1 MLSSEQN
8 KLFLDFI
15 ELADSMAGNI
25 FASGLFSSVCK
36 IVRDYTGVHRNCV
49 DLYTS
54 EQKKKV
60 AETIS
65 VANEILLQGCN
76 ENSIKKIIAS
86 LCIYD
91 YFNKSYMNEVSV
103 VISDE
108 LNNKFREHINSLK
121 FDINVQD
128 NASYNEKKSVE
139 KLYKAEQCADYK
151 EILKFFDQIR
161 IHGNTFFHTE
171 LSVVLLVRF
180 IWNVDKQI
188 VIEKLVASNPFE
200 IEFFLYS
207 LYGNI
212 LDIFSNLKLQE
223 NIYLELRIKMLIF
236 HQLDSKGKDETAIY
250 DLCRK
255 MSKTDIG
262 KLFDNFENELEYIP
276 AMRISHLIS
285 FNYLLG
291 TNISKYPDRLE
302 LYLNNADFGIRATKA
317 FSRGILD
324 TLKDKNIMIT
334 LIEKIEKYFFENEI
348 KSFDVVN
355 KYTGY
360 VDLFICEWC
369 IEVHSKEDYI
379 ERLQKIANC
388 IESQQE
394 SWNQDTVINF
404 WIALFYGI
412 LANKNLNYDYS
423 DSEIQQ
429 YLPVLYDK
437 RNELIHGESI
447 LSNMRNLLLNPKG
460 IKGIQMKV
468 DFEDKIMTFE

>member
-15 ELADSMAGNI
+15 ELANSMAGNI
-25 FASGLFSSVCK
+25 FTSGFFSSVCK
-36 IVRDYTGVHRNCV
+36 IVRDYTGVYRNCV

-65 VANEILLQGCN
+65 VANEIFMQGCN
-76 ENSIKKIIAS
+76 ENSIKKMTVS
-86 LCIYD
+86 LCIYE
-91 YFNKSYMNEVSV
+91 YFNKTYMNEESV

-108 LNNKFREHINSLK
+108 LKTKFRERINSIK
-121 FDINVQD
+121 IDINVQD
-128 NASYNEKKSVE
+128 DASYNEKKSVE

-161 IHGNTFFHTE
+161 MHGNTFLHTE
-171 LSVVLLVRF
+171 LSVILLVRF

-207 LYGNI
+207 LDGNI

-429 YLPVLYDK
+429 YLPVLHDK

-460 IKGIQMKV
+460 IKEIQMKV

>member
-1 MLSSEQN
+1 
-8 KLFLDFI
+8 
-15 ELADSMAGNI
+15 MAGNI

-86 LCIYD
+86 LCIYK

-103 VISDE
+103 SDE
-108 LNNKFREHINSLK
+108 LKKKFKEHINSLK
-121 FDINVQD
+121 IDINVQD

-212 LDIFSNLKLQE
+212 LDIFFNLKLQE

-429 YLPVLYDK
+429 YLPVLHDK

>member
-25 FASGLFSSVCK
+25 FTSGLFSSVCK
-36 IVRDYTGVHRNCV
+36 IVRDYTGVYRNCV

-76 ENSIKKIIAS
+76 ENSIKEISVS

-103 VISDE
+103 SDE
-108 LNNKFREHINSLK
+108 LKKKFKEHINSLK
-121 FDINVQD
+121 IDINVQD

-291 TNISKYPDRLE
+291 TYISKYPDRLE

-317 FSRGILD
+317 FSCGILD

-369 IEVHSKEDYI
+369 IEVHSKKDYI

>member
-15 ELADSMAGNI
+15 ELAASMAGNI

-86 LCIYD
+86 LCIYK

-103 VISDE
+103 SDE
-108 LNNKFREHINSLK
+108 LKKKFKEHINSLK
-121 FDINVQD
+121 IDINVQD

-188 VIEKLVASNPFE
+188 VIKRLIVSNPFE

-207 LYGNI
+207 LDGNI

-236 HQLDSKGKDETAIY
+236 HQLDSKGKNETAIY

-255 MSKTDIG
+255 MPKPDIG
-262 KLFDNFENELEYIP
+262 KLFDNFENELMYIS

-317 FSRGILD
+317 FSCGILD

>member
-25 FASGLFSSVCK
+25 FTSGLFSSVCK
-36 IVRDYTGVHRNCV
+36 IVRDYTGVYRNCV

-76 ENSIKKIIAS
+76 ENSIKEISVS

-103 VISDE
+103 SDE
-108 LNNKFREHINSLK
+108 LKKKFKEHINSLK
-121 FDINVQD
+121 IDINVQD

-291 TNISKYPDRLE
+291 TYISKYPDRLE

-317 FSRGILD
+317 FSCGILD

-369 IEVHSKEDYI
+369 IEVHSKKDYI

-394 SWNQDTVINF
+394 SWNQDTIINF

>member
-8 KLFLDFI
+8 KLFLDFV

-25 FASGLFSSVCK
+25 FTSGLFSSVCK
-36 IVRDYTGVHRNCV
+36 IVRDYTGVYRNCV

-76 ENSIKKIIAS
+76 ENSIKEISVS

-91 YFNKSYMNEVSV
+91 YFNKSYMNEEPVI
-103 VISDE
+103 ISDE
-108 LNNKFREHINSLK
+108 LKTKFREHINSLK
-121 FDINVQD
+121 IDINVQD
-128 NASYNEKKSVE
+128 DASYNEKKSVE

-161 IHGNTFFHTE
+161 MHGNTFFHTE

-180 IWNVDKQI
+180 VWNIDKQI

-207 LYGNI
+207 LDGNI

-236 HQLDSKGKDETAIY
+236 HQLDSKGKNETAIY

-276 AMRISHLIS
+276 AMRISHLVC

-291 TNISKYPDRLE
+291 IYISKHPDRLE
-302 LYLNNADFGIRATKA
+302 LHLNNADFGTRATKA
-317 FSRGILD
+317 FSCGILD
-324 TLKDKNIMIT
+324 AKEDENIIIS
-334 LIEKIEKYFFENEI
+334 LIEKIEKQFFDNEI

-360 VDLFICEWC
+360 VDLFICKWR
-369 IEVHSKEDYI
+369 IEVQSKENYI

-412 LANKNLNYDYS
+412 LANKSLNYDYS

-429 YLPVLYDK
+429 YLPILYDK
-437 RNELIHGESI
+437 RNEIIHGESI
-447 LSNMRNLLLNPKG
+447 LSDMRNLLLNPKG

>member
-86 LCIYD
+86 LCIYK

-103 VISDE
+103 SDE
-108 LNNKFREHINSLK
+108 LKKKFKEHINSLK
-121 FDINVQD
+121 IDINVQD

-151 EILKFFDQIR
+151 EILKFFDQIK

-429 YLPVLYDK
+429 YLPVLHDK

-460 IKGIQMKV
+460 IKEIQMKV

>member
-15 ELADSMAGNI
+15 ELANSMAGNI
-25 FASGLFSSVCK
+25 FTSGLFSSVCK
-36 IVRDYTGVHRNCV
+36 IVRDYTGVYRNCV

-76 ENSIKKIIAS
+76 ENSIKEISVS

-103 VISDE
+103 SDE
-108 LNNKFREHINSLK
+108 LKKKFKEYINSLK
-121 FDINVQD
+121 IDINVQD

-161 IHGNTFFHTE
+161 MHSNIFLHTE
-171 LSVVLLVRF
+171 PSDILLVRF

-207 LYGNI
+207 LDGNI

-236 HQLDSKGKDETAIY
+236 HQLDFKGKDETVIY

-255 MSKTDIG
+255 MPKPDIG
-262 KLFDNFENELEYIP
+262 KLFDNFEDELMYIS

>member
-36 IVRDYTGVHRNCV
+36 IVRDYTGVYRNCV

-76 ENSIKKIIAS
+76 ENSIKEISVS

-103 VISDE
+103 SDE
-108 LNNKFREHINSLK
+108 LKKKFKEHINSLK
-121 FDINVQD
+121 IYINVQD

-139 KLYKAEQCADYK
+139 KLYKAEQCSDHK
-151 EILKFFDQIR
+151 EILNFFDQIR

-180 IWNVDKQI
+180 IWSIDKQI
-188 VIEKLVASNPFE
+188 VIKRLIASNPFE

-207 LYGNI
+207 LDDNL
-212 LDIFSNLKLQE
+212 LDIFSELNMQE
-223 NIYLELRIKMLIF
+223 NTYLGLRIKMLIF
-236 HQLDSKGKDETAIY
+236 HQLDFKGKDENAIY

-255 MSKTDIG
+255 VPKPDIG
-262 KLFDNFENELEYIP
+262 KLFDNFENELMYIS

-369 IEVHSKEDYI
+369 IEVHSKKDYI

>member
-15 ELADSMAGNI
+15 ELAASMAGNI

-429 YLPVLYDK
+429 YLPVLHDK

-460 IKGIQMKV
+460 IKEIQMKV

>member
-15 ELADSMAGNI
+15 EFTESIAGNI
-25 FASGLFSSVCK
+25 FSAGLFSSVCK
-36 IVRDYTGVHRNCV
+36 IVHDYTGMHRNCA
-49 DLYTS
+49 DLCTS
-54 EQKKKV
+54 EQKKLI
-60 AETIS
+60 AEIIS
-65 VANEILLQGCN
+65 VANKIFMQGCN
-76 ENSIKKIIAS
+76 ENSIKKIIVS
-86 LCIYD
+86 LCIYE
-91 YFNKSYMNEVSV
+91 YFNKTYMNEEPVI
-103 VISDE
+103 ISDE
-108 LNNKFREHINSLK
+108 LKTKFREHINSLK
-121 FDINVQD
+121 IDINVQD
-128 NASYNEKKSVE
+128 DASYNEKKSVE

-161 IHGNTFFHTE
+161 MHGNTFFHTE

-180 IWNVDKQI
+180 VWNIDKQI

-207 LYGNI
+207 LDGNI

-236 HQLDSKGKDETAIY
+236 HQLDSKGKNETAIY

-276 AMRISHLIS
+276 AMRISHLVC

-291 TNISKYPDRLE
+291 IYISKHPDRLE
-302 LYLNNADFGIRATKA
+302 LHLNNADFGTRATKA
-317 FSRGILD
+317 FSCGILD
-324 TLKDKNIMIT
+324 AKEDENIIIS
-334 LIEKIEKYFFENEI
+334 LIEKIEKQFFDNEI

-360 VDLFICEWC
+360 VDLFICKWR
-369 IEVHSKEDYI
+369 IEVQSKENYI

-388 IESQQE
+388 IESQQK

-412 LANKNLNYDYS
+412 LANKSLNYDYS

-429 YLPVLYDK
+429 YLPILYDK
-437 RNELIHGESI
+437 RNEIIHGESI
-447 LSNMRNLLLNPKG
+447 LSDMRNLLLNPKEVTKVL
-460 IKGIQMKV
+460 IKI
-468 DFEDKIMTFE
+468 DSEDQIMIFK

>member
-76 ENSIKKIIAS
+76 ENSIKEISVS

-103 VISDE
+103 SDE
-108 LNNKFREHINSLK
+108 LKKKFKEHINSLK
-121 FDINVQD
+121 IDINVQD

-151 EILKFFDQIR
+151 EVLKFFDQIR

-171 LSVVLLVRF
+171 LSVFLLVRF

-291 TNISKYPDRLE
+291 TYISKYPDRLE

-317 FSRGILD
+317 FSCGILD

-369 IEVHSKEDYI
+369 IEVHSKKDYI

>member
-25 FASGLFSSVCK
+25 FTSGLFSSVCK
-36 IVRDYTGVHRNCV
+36 IVRDYTGVYRNCV

-76 ENSIKKIIAS
+76 ENSIKEISVS

-103 VISDE
+103 SDE
-108 LNNKFREHINSLK
+108 LKKKFKEHINSLK
-121 FDINVQD
+121 IDINVQD

-151 EILKFFDQIR
+151 EVLKFFDQIR
-161 IHGNTFFHTE
+161 MHGNTFFHTE

-207 LYGNI
+207 LDDNL
-212 LDIFSNLKLQE
+212 LDIFSELNLQE

-291 TNISKYPDRLE
+291 TYISKYPDRLE

-317 FSRGILD
+317 FSCGILD

-369 IEVHSKEDYI
+369 IEVHSKKDYI

>member
-36 IVRDYTGVHRNCV
+36 IVRDYTGVYRNCV

-76 ENSIKKIIAS
+76 ENSIKEISVS

-103 VISDE
+103 SDE
-108 LNNKFREHINSLK
+108 LKKKFKEYINSLK
-121 FDINVQD
+121 IDINVQD

-161 IHGNTFFHTE
+161 MHSNIFLHTE
-171 LSVVLLVRF
+171 PSDILLVRF

-207 LYGNI
+207 LDGNI

-236 HQLDSKGKDETAIY
+236 HQLDFKGKDETAIY

-255 MSKTDIG
+255 MPKPDIG
-262 KLFDNFENELEYIP
+262 KLFDNFENELMYIS

>member
-1 MLSSEQN
+1 M
-8 KLFLDFI
+8 
-15 ELADSMAGNI
+15 
-25 FASGLFSSVCK
+25 
-36 IVRDYTGVHRNCV
+36 YRNCV

-65 VANEILLQGCN
+65 VANEILLHGCN
-76 ENSIKKIIAS
+76 ENSIKEISVS

-103 VISDE
+103 SDE
-108 LNNKFREHINSLK
+108 LKKKFKEYINSLK
-121 FDINVQD
+121 IDINVQD

-161 IHGNTFFHTE
+161 MHSNIFLHTE
-171 LSVVLLVRF
+171 PSDILLVRF

-207 LYGNI
+207 LDGNI

-236 HQLDSKGKDETAIY
+236 HQLDFKGKDETAIY

-255 MSKTDIG
+255 MPKPDIG
-262 KLFDNFENELEYIP
+262 KLFDNFENELMYIS

>member
-76 ENSIKKIIAS
+76 ENSIKEISVS

-103 VISDE
+103 SDE
-108 LNNKFREHINSLK
+108 LKKKFKEHINSLK
-121 FDINVQD
+121 IDINVQD

-139 KLYKAEQCADYK
+139 NLYKAEQCADYK
-151 EILKFFDQIR
+151 EVLKFFDQIR

-171 LSVVLLVRF
+171 LSVVLLVKF
-180 IWNVDKQI
+180 IWSIDKQI
-188 VIEKLVASNPFE
+188 VIKRLIASNPFE

-207 LYGNI
+207 LDGNI

-236 HQLDSKGKDETAIY
+236 HQLDFKGKDETAIY
-250 DLCRK
+250 ELCRK
-255 MSKTDIG
+255 ISKPDIG
-262 KLFDNFENELEYIP
+262 KFFDNFENELMYIS

-429 YLPVLYDK
+429 YLPILYDK

-447 LSNMRNLLLNPKG
+447 LSNMRNLLLNQKEVT
-460 IKGIQMKV
+460 KVLMKV

>member
-139 KLYKAEQCADYK
+139 ELYKAEQCADYK

-429 YLPVLYDK
+429 YLPVLHDK

-460 IKGIQMKV
+460 IKEIQMKV

>member
-76 ENSIKKIIAS
+76 ENSIKEISVS

-103 VISDE
+103 SDE
-108 LNNKFREHINSLK
+108 LKKKFKEHINSLK
-121 FDINVQD
+121 IDINVQD

-139 KLYKAEQCADYK
+139 NLYKAEQCAYYK
-151 EILKFFDQIR
+151 EVLKFFDQIR
-161 IHGNTFFHTE
+161 MHGNTFFHTE

-188 VIEKLVASNPFE
+188 VIKRLIASNPFE

-236 HQLDSKGKDETAIY
+236 HQLDSKGKDEIAIY

-429 YLPVLYDK
+429 YLPVLHDK

-460 IKGIQMKV
+460 IKEIQMKV

>member
-25 FASGLFSSVCK
+25 FTSGLFSSVCK
-36 IVRDYTGVHRNCV
+36 IVRDYTGVYRNCV

-86 LCIYD
+86 LCIYK

-103 VISDE
+103 SDE
-108 LNNKFREHINSLK
+108 LKKKFKEHINSLK
-121 FDINVQD
+121 IDINVQD

-139 KLYKAEQCADYK
+139 KLYKAEQCVDYK

-429 YLPVLYDK
+429 YLPVLHDK

-460 IKGIQMKV
+460 IKEIQMKV

>member
-36 IVRDYTGVHRNCV
+36 IVHDYTGVHRNCV

-86 LCIYD
+86 LCIYK

-103 VISDE
+103 SDE
-108 LNNKFREHINSLK
+108 LKKKFKEHINSLK
-121 FDINVQD
+121 IDINVQD

-151 EILKFFDQIR
+151 EVLKFFDQIR

-180 IWNVDKQI
+180 IWSIDKQI
-188 VIEKLVASNPFE
+188 VIKRLIVSNPFE

-207 LYGNI
+207 LDDNI

-236 HQLDSKGKDETAIY
+236 HQLDFKGKDETAIY

-255 MSKTDIG
+255 MPKPDIG
-262 KLFDNFENELEYIP
+262 KLFDNFENELMYIS

>member
-25 FASGLFSSVCK
+25 FTSGLFSSVCK

-76 ENSIKKIIAS
+76 ENSIKEISVS

-103 VISDE
+103 SDE
-108 LNNKFREHINSLK
+108 LKKKFKEHINSLK
-121 FDINVQD
+121 IDINVQD

-171 LSVVLLVRF
+171 LSVFLLVRF

-291 TNISKYPDRLE
+291 TYISKYPDRLE

-317 FSRGILD
+317 FSCGILD

-355 KYTGY
+355 KYIGY
-360 VDLFICEWC
+360 VDLFICELC
-369 IEVHSKEDYI
+369 IEVHSKKDYI

>member
-15 ELADSMAGNI
+15 ELANSMAGNI
-25 FASGLFSSVCK
+25 FTSGLFSSVCK
-36 IVRDYTGVHRNCV
+36 IVRDYTGVYRNCV

-76 ENSIKKIIAS
+76 ENSIKEISVS

-103 VISDE
+103 SDE
-108 LNNKFREHINSLK
+108 LKKKFKEYINSLK
-121 FDINVQD
+121 IDINVQD

-139 KLYKAEQCADYK
+139 NLYKAEQCADYK

-161 IHGNTFFHTE
+161 MHSNIFLHTE
-171 LSVVLLVRF
+171 PSDILLVRF

-207 LYGNI
+207 LDGNI

-236 HQLDSKGKDETAIY
+236 HQLDFKGKDETAIY

-255 MSKTDIG
+255 MPKPDIG
-262 KLFDNFENELEYIP
+262 KLFDNFENELMYIS

-379 ERLQKIANC
+379 GRLQKIANC

>member
-8 KLFLDFI
+8 KLFLDFV

-25 FASGLFSSVCK
+25 FTSGLFSSVCK
-36 IVRDYTGVHRNCV
+36 IVRDYTGVYRNCV

-76 ENSIKKIIAS
+76 ENSIKEISVS

-91 YFNKSYMNEVSV
+91 YFNKSYMNEEPVI
-103 VISDE
+103 ISDE
-108 LNNKFREHINSLK
+108 LKTKFREHINSLK
-121 FDINVQD
+121 IDINVQD
-128 NASYNEKKSVE
+128 DASYNEKKSVE

-161 IHGNTFFHTE
+161 MHGNTFFHTE

-180 IWNVDKQI
+180 VWNIDKQI

-207 LYGNI
+207 LDGNI

-236 HQLDSKGKDETAIY
+236 HQLDSKGKNETAIY

-291 TNISKYPDRLE
+291 TYISKYPDRLE

-324 TLKDKNIMIT
+324 AKEDENIIIS
-334 LIEKIEKYFFENEI
+334 LIEKIEKQFFDNEI

-429 YLPVLYDK
+429 YLPVLHDK

>member
-15 ELADSMAGNI
+15 ELAASMAGNI

-86 LCIYD
+86 LCIYK

-103 VISDE
+103 SDE
-108 LNNKFREHINSLK
+108 LKKKFKEHINSLK
-121 FDINVQD
+121 IDINVQD

-188 VIEKLVASNPFE
+188 VIKRLIVSNPFE

-291 TNISKYPDRLE
+291 TYISKYPDRLE

>member
-25 FASGLFSSVCK
+25 FTSGLFSSVCK
-36 IVRDYTGVHRNCV
+36 IVRDYTGVYRNCV

-76 ENSIKKIIAS
+76 ENSIKEISVS

-103 VISDE
+103 SDE
-108 LNNKFREHINSLK
+108 LKKKFKEHINSLK
-121 FDINVQD
+121 IDINVQD

-139 KLYKAEQCADYK
+139 NLYKAEQCADYK
-151 EILKFFDQIR
+151 EVLKFFDQIR
-161 IHGNTFFHTE
+161 MHSNIFLHTE

-180 IWNVDKQI
+180 IWSIDKQI
-188 VIEKLVASNPFE
+188 VIKRLIASNPFE

-207 LYGNI
+207 LYDNI

-236 HQLDSKGKDETAIY
+236 HQLDFKGKDEAAIY
-250 DLCRK
+250 ELCRK
-255 MSKTDIG
+255 MPKPDIG
-262 KLFDNFENELEYIP
+262 KLFDNFENELMYIS

-302 LYLNNADFGIRATKA
+302 LYLNNADFGIRATKV

-460 IKGIQMKV
+460 IKVIQMKV

>member
-25 FASGLFSSVCK
+25 FTSGLFSSVCK
-36 IVRDYTGVHRNCV
+36 IVRDYTGVYRNCV

-76 ENSIKKIIAS
+76 ENSIKEISVS

-103 VISDE
+103 SDE
-108 LNNKFREHINSLK
+108 LKKKFKEHINSLK
-121 FDINVQD
+121 IDINVQD
-128 NASYNEKKSVE
+128 NASYNEKKLVE
-139 KLYKAEQCADYK
+139 NLYKAEQCSDHK
-151 EILKFFDQIR
+151 EILNFFDQIR
-161 IHGNTFFHTE
+161 MRGNTFFHTE

-180 IWNVDKQI
+180 IWSIDKQI
-188 VIEKLVASNPFE
+188 VIKRLIASNPFE

-207 LYGNI
+207 LDGNI

-236 HQLDSKGKDETAIY
+236 HQLDFKGKDETAIY

-255 MSKTDIG
+255 MPKPDIG
-262 KLFDNFENELEYIP
+262 KLFDNFENELMYIS

>member
-15 ELADSMAGNI
+15 ELAASMAGNI

-86 LCIYD
+86 LCIYK

-103 VISDE
+103 SDE
-108 LNNKFREHINSLK
+108 LKKKFKEHINSLK
-121 FDINVQD
+121 IDINVQD

-188 VIEKLVASNPFE
+188 VIKRLIVSNPFE

-291 TNISKYPDRLE
+291 TYISKYPDRLE

-348 KSFDVVN
+348 KSFDVV
-355 KYTGY
+355 K
-360 VDLFICEWC
+360 
-369 IEVHSKEDYI
+369 
-379 ERLQKIANC
+379 
-388 IESQQE
+388 
-394 SWNQDTVINF
+394 
-404 WIALFYGI
+404 
-412 LANKNLNYDYS
+412 
-423 DSEIQQ
+423 
-429 YLPVLYDK
+429 
-437 RNELIHGESI
+437 
-447 LSNMRNLLLNPKG
+447 
-460 IKGIQMKV
+460 
-468 DFEDKIMTFE
+468 

>member
-15 ELADSMAGNI
+15 ELANSMAGNI
-25 FASGLFSSVCK
+25 FTSGLFSSVCK
-36 IVRDYTGVHRNCV
+36 IVRDYTGVYRNCV

-76 ENSIKKIIAS
+76 ENSIKEISVS

-103 VISDE
+103 SDE
-108 LNNKFREHINSLK
+108 LKKKFKEYINSLK
-121 FDINVQD
+121 IDINVQD

-161 IHGNTFFHTE
+161 MHSNIFLHTE
-171 LSVVLLVRF
+171 PSDILLVRF

-207 LYGNI
+207 LDGNI

-223 NIYLELRIKMLIF
+223 NIYLELIIKMLIF
-236 HQLDSKGKDETAIY
+236 HQLDFKGKDETAIY
-250 DLCRK
+250 ELCRK
-255 MSKTDIG
+255 MPKPDIG
-262 KLFDNFENELEYIP
+262 KLFDNFENELMYIS

>member
-103 VISDE
+103 SDE
-108 LNNKFREHINSLK
+108 LKKKFKEHINSLK
-121 FDINVQD
+121 IDINVQD

-151 EILKFFDQIR
+151 EVLKFFDQIR

-180 IWNVDKQI
+180 IWSIDKQI
-188 VIEKLVASNPFE
+188 VIKRLIASNPFE

-207 LYGNI
+207 LDDNL
-212 LDIFSNLKLQE
+212 LDIFSELNLQE
-223 NIYLELRIKMLIF
+223 NTYLGLRIKMLVF
-236 HQLDSKGKDETAIY
+236 HQLDFKGKDETAIY

-429 YLPVLYDK
+429 YLPVLHDK

-460 IKGIQMKV
+460 IKEIQMKV

>member
-25 FASGLFSSVCK
+25 FASGFFSSVCK
-36 IVRDYTGVHRNCV
+36 IVRDYTGVYRNCV

-76 ENSIKKIIAS
+76 ENSIKEISVS

-103 VISDE
+103 SDE
-108 LNNKFREHINSLK
+108 LKKKFKEYINSLK
-121 FDINVQD
+121 IDINVQD

-161 IHGNTFFHTE
+161 MHSNTFFHTE

-180 IWNVDKQI
+180 IWSIDKQI
-188 VIEKLVASNPFE
+188 VIKRLIASNPFE

-207 LYGNI
+207 LDGNI

-223 NIYLELRIKMLIF
+223 NIYLELRIKMLVF
-236 HQLDSKGKDETAIY
+236 HQLDFKGKDETAIY

-255 MSKTDIG
+255 MPKPDIG
-262 KLFDNFENELEYIP
+262 KLFDNFENELMYIS

-302 LYLNNADFGIRATKA
+302 LYLNNADFGIRAKKA

-334 LIEKIEKYFFENEI
+334 LIEKIEKQFFDNEI

>member
-8 KLFLDFI
+8 KLFLDFV

-25 FASGLFSSVCK
+25 FTSGLFSSVCK
-36 IVRDYTGVHRNCV
+36 IVRDYTGVYRNCV

-76 ENSIKKIIAS
+76 ENSIKEISVS

-121 FDINVQD
+121 IDINVQD
-128 NASYNEKKSVE
+128 DASYNEKKSVE

-161 IHGNTFFHTE
+161 MHGNTFFHTE

-180 IWNVDKQI
+180 VWNIDKQI

-207 LYGNI
+207 LDGNI

-236 HQLDSKGKDETAIY
+236 HQLDSKGKNETAIY

-276 AMRISHLIS
+276 AMRISHLVC

-291 TNISKYPDRLE
+291 IYISKHPDRLE
-302 LYLNNADFGIRATKA
+302 LHLNNADFGTRATKA
-317 FSRGILD
+317 FSCGILD
-324 TLKDKNIMIT
+324 AKEDENIIIS
-334 LIEKIEKYFFENEI
+334 LIEKIEKQFFDNEI

-360 VDLFICEWC
+360 VDLFICKWR
-369 IEVHSKEDYI
+369 IEVQSKENYI

-388 IESQQE
+388 IESQQK

-412 LANKNLNYDYS
+412 LANKSLNYDYS

-429 YLPVLYDK
+429 YLPILYDK
-437 RNELIHGESI
+437 RNEIIHGESI
-447 LSNMRNLLLNPKG
+447 LSDMRNLLLNPKEVTKVL
-460 IKGIQMKV
+460 IKI
-468 DFEDKIMTFE
+468 DSEDQIMIFK

>member
-8 KLFLDFI
+8 KLFLDFV
-15 ELADSMAGNI
+15 ELAASMAGNI

-86 LCIYD
+86 LCIYK

-103 VISDE
+103 SDE
-108 LNNKFREHINSLK
+108 LKKKFKEHINSLK
-121 FDINVQD
+121 IDINVQD

-188 VIEKLVASNPFE
+188 VIKRLIVSNPFE

-291 TNISKYPDRLE
+291 TYISKYPDRLE

>member
-8 KLFLDFI
+8 KLFLDFV

-25 FASGLFSSVCK
+25 FTSGLFSSVCK
-36 IVRDYTGVHRNCV
+36 IVRDYTGVYRNCV

-76 ENSIKKIIAS
+76 ENSIKEISVS

-139 KLYKAEQCADYK
+139 NLYKAEQCADYK

-180 IWNVDKQI
+180 IWSIDKQI
-188 VIEKLVASNPFE
+188 VIKRLIASNPFE

-207 LYGNI
+207 LDGNI

-236 HQLDSKGKDETAIY
+236 HQLDSKGKNETAIY

-317 FSRGILD
+317 FSCGILD
-324 TLKDKNIMIT
+324 AKEDENIIIS
-334 LIEKIEKYFFENEI
+334 LIEKIEKQFFDNEI

-360 VDLFICEWC
+360 VDLFICKWR
-369 IEVHSKEDYI
+369 IEVQSKENYI

-429 YLPVLYDK
+429 YLPDLYDK

>member
-429 YLPVLYDK
+429 YLPVLHDK

-460 IKGIQMKV
+460 IKEIQMKV

>member
-276 AMRISHLIS
+276 AMRISHLVC

-291 TNISKYPDRLE
+291 IYISKHPDRLE
-302 LYLNNADFGIRATKA
+302 LHLNNADFGTRATKA
-317 FSRGILD
+317 FSCGILD
-324 TLKDKNIMIT
+324 AKEDENIIIS
-334 LIEKIEKYFFENEI
+334 LIEKIEKQFFDNEI

-460 IKGIQMKV
+460 IKEIQMKV